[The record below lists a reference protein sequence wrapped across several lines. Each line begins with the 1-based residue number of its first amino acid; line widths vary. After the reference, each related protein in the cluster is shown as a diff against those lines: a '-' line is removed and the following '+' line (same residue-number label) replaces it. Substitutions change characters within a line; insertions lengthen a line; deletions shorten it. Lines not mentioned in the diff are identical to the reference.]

1 MNITL
6 IKRLK
11 LGKCLLVCTMLLL
24 KRWILSNHRVNKMT
38 RGLGKTCRKV
48 SSITEVDTLI
58 VTLTPVTSSGQIYRY
73 YLHQKDDCLGTH
85 VTDINLSNSVKAWLC
100 MANSHVLRLASTVVC
115 IPTTTH
121 RLLQH
126 TWVVFSFICIY
137 ALQPVAHYYILS
149 FSFSTQFLVHFPSF
163 PGQGFLYILG
173 ISAKL

>member
-1 MNITL
+1 M
-6 IKRLK
+6 
-11 LGKCLLVCTMLLL
+11 GKCLLVCTMLLL

-48 SSITEVDTLI
+48 SSITEVDTLM
-58 VTLTPVTSSGQIYRY
+58 VTLMPVTLSGQMYRY
-73 YLHQKDDCLGTH
+73 YLHQEGTCLGTH

-100 MANSHVLRLASTVVC
+100 MANSHVLRLVSTVVC

-137 ALQPVAHYYILS
+137 IYMHCNLLLTTIS
-149 FSFSTQFLVHFPSF
+149 FHFPF
-163 PGQGFLYILG
+163 PLILFIFLPFLARIFFTSL
-173 ISAKL
+173 A

>member
-1 MNITL
+1 MSITL

-24 KRWILSNHRVNKMT
+24 KRWILSNHWVNKMT

-48 SSITEVDTLI
+48 SSITEVDILM

-73 YLHQKDDCLGTH
+73 YLHQEGTCLGTH

-137 ALQPVAHYYILS
+137 IYMHCNLLLTTIS
-149 FSFSTQFLVHFPSF
+149 FHFPF
-163 PGQGFLYILG
+163 PLILFIFLPFLARIFFTSL
-173 ISAKL
+173 A